1 MSSESVQWP
10 DLDPADIDVAEFDF
24 SLYANG
30 STLASAVAE
39 VLVLR
44 GADAAP
50 EQCLIGAPSTIG
62 QKAYQRIKGH
72 LPSVHYKLRLRAV
85 FADGREKVLAG
96 SWLCQT
102 K

>member
-30 STLASAVAE
+30 STLASAASEIV
-39 VLVLR
+39 VLR
-44 GADAAP
+44 STDASP
-50 EQCLIGAPSTIG
+50 ELALVGAPTLVG
-62 QKAYQRIKGH
+62 LKAFQRIKGR
-72 LPSVHYKLRLRAV
+72 LPGVHYKLRLRGV

-96 SWLCQT
+96 SWHCVA